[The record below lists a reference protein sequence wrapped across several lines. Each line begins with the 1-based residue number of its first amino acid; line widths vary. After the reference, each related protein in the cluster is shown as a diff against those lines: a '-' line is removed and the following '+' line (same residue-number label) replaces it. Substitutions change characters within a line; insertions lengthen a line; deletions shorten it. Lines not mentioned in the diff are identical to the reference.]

1 MTNGNIAT
9 SFLGSYT
16 TTITITENFNGSHTL
31 TFEVKNPSTWQSAT
45 RLRIDND
52 NDGNHDGIFP
62 SKPRNDGIHLG
73 GTIKQEWSWTEII
86 Y

>member
-1 MTNGNIAT
+1 MFTVRIK
-9 SFLGSYT
+9 
-16 TTITITENFNGSHTL
+16 TI
-31 TFEVKNPSTWQSAT
+31 
-45 RLRIDND
+45 DD
-52 NDGNHDGIFP
+52 YDGIFP